1 MKLRALAA
9 LAVFLCLG
17 GCGRGP
23 ERAASPARRTDIT
36 LPPDTETIAATV
48 ARNATLD
55 SIFREASLRTEVAIA
70 AIEAV
75 RGAFRPREFLRAQ
88 QPYRIVRTLDGSLR
102 RFEYQIDV
110 DRFLR
115 VYCPDIAQPDRFDV
129 QIVPYEKRTEIAAV
143 HASIDAD
150 HPSLVAAIDAAGE
163 NVQLAI
169 SLAEIF
175 GGDVDFQSDLQPGDT
190 VELLFEK
197 IYREGQFAGYGN
209 VAAARLVN
217 DGRDLQAY
225 RFTRDGK
232 TSYYDERGRSLR
244 RFFLKSPLRFE
255 PRITSRFSYRRLHP
269 VYGGY
274 RPHLGVD
281 YGAPIGAPVQAVASG
296 AVLSAGYSG
305 GAGLMVHL
313 RHSNGFESLYLHL
326 SALGKG
332 IRRGARVDQ
341 GQLVG
346 RVGASG
352 TATGPHLDYR
362 LKRNGA
368 YLNPL
373 TVHRKLPPGEPI
385 PASLHATFDAE
396 RALLM
401 EQMSTTLRAGNTVPG
416 AGRDAVKAAEPV
428 PSSTPGR

>member
-1 MKLRALAA
+1 
-9 LAVFLCLG
+9 
-17 GCGRGP
+17 
-23 ERAASPARRTDIT
+23 
-36 LPPDTETIAATV
+36 
-48 ARNATLD
+48 
-55 SIFREASLRTEVAIA
+55 
-70 AIEAV
+70 
-75 RGAFRPREFLRAQ
+75 
-88 QPYRIVRTLDGSLR
+88 LDGLLR

-129 QIVPYEKRTEIAAV
+129 QIVPYEKRTEMAAI

-232 TSYYDERGRSLR
+232 AAYYDERGRSLR

-269 VYGGY
+269 VYGSY

-326 SALGKG
+326 SSLAKG

-396 RALLM
+396 RARLI
-401 EQMSTTLRAGNTVPG
+401 EQMSTTLLAGNTVPT
-416 AGRDAVKAAEPV
+416 AARDAVKAAEQV